1 MPPETSRRWAVIQWL
16 PYPKE
21 DHPMHGRVSRRC
33 SATRGMFNLLRSSA
47 ATGNQPWARLYDE
60 GHARHWGP
68 AADYIDHHHQQW
80 LAALLD

>member
-1 MPPETSRRWAVIQWL
+1 
-16 PYPKE
+16 
-21 DHPMHGRVSRRC
+21 MHGRVSRRC